1 VWKLDRFGSS
11 LRHLVNALA
20 ELEALGMTFVCN
32 SRVAAAIRRTLSRC
46 EVGAWEK
53 HEGDKAHHY
62 SFTLAGEQ
70 IPLISDPTPGQPSA
84 GLTQVSRELASAL
97 GTELRVHRFAEVSL
111 TGRASP
117 ITKRERGDARQ
128 GDEKDRK
135 KRVCPYT
142 HRSLIRM
149 IAKPHRSNHEQHERY
164 RNDPLPIATFFE
176 GFNILLGLKV
186 IGFHLACLP
195 VYQTCRSKVYLV

>member
-1 VWKLDRFGSS
+1 MKAIKLITTLSLLLASRPLSS
-11 LRHLVNALA
+11 LTRHQ
-20 ELEALGMTFVCN
+20 E
-32 SRVAAAIRRTLSRC
+32 
-46 EVGAWEK
+46 
-53 HEGDKAHHY
+53 
-62 SFTLAGEQ
+62 
-70 IPLISDPTPGQPSA
+70 QPSA

-111 TGRASP
+111 ASRASP

-149 IAKPHRSNHEQHERY
+149 IAKPRRSNHEQDERY

-186 IGFHLACLP
+186 IVKRA
-195 VYQTCRSKVYLV
+195 R